1 MPAKCTKFEDN
12 LETIKELFRQEK
24 SSKEVSEILDINQHT
39 LVNKMKRLG
48 LSRVDLKHEGRK
60 QVAKKIAELYNSDK
74 TQEQIQKELNLD
86 KGKVR
91 YYIEHLCK
99 RYEIELKTKCAKWCD
114 DELVKLMK
122 LTSVF
127 SYKKVGEII
136 GKTESAV
143 DHYMNRKSVGRS
155 SLYTLNVMSIENY
168 KKIILKSNKRYIPVL
183 DIILCHMGP
192 FEMQNNISYA
202 SIIRN
207 HENGSIIISDESYRI
222 CKSMLK
228 LSISTYEVD
237 ASEIDGRI
245 RQVIEEYSD
254 NKMRDLIHK
263 RYQLFKEI
271 NKTKN
276 FAGSSTKVYG
286 ESSQGNTIRNII
298 KI

>member
-1 MPAKCTKFEDN
+1 
-12 LETIKELFRQEK
+12 
-24 SSKEVSEILDINQHT
+24 
-39 LVNKMKRLG
+39 
-48 LSRVDLKHEGRK
+48 
-60 QVAKKIAELYNSDK
+60 
-74 TQEQIQKELNLD
+74 
-86 KGKVR
+86 
-91 YYIEHLCK
+91 
-99 RYEIELKTKCAKWCD
+99 
-114 DELVKLMK
+114 
-122 LTSVF
+122 
-127 SYKKVGEII
+127 
-136 GKTESAV
+136 
-143 DHYMNRKSVGRS
+143 
-155 SLYTLNVMSIENY
+155 MSIENY